1 MTLTTEQQP
10 SGKHPDRAVSIR
22 EEDHYG
28 FTHIATQLAL
38 SIQGIGREGSAVIGI
53 EGAWG
58 TGKTSLLNLLSM
70 ELDKQKEA
78 RTFVLR
84 ISPWLDGSDNSLV
97 ASLLLPVAGIIA
109 AEEESRLSPEARAGL
124 RQKNALTKT
133 ARTLM
138 DYTRATARTLTPVAQ
153 AAAMIPGVPDASSVL
168 QTVSESRWLKEKE
181 YTYAYHLPI
190 LNICTHPVQ

>member
-84 ISPWLDGSDNSLV
+84 IFPLARWQRQQSGGV
-97 ASLLLPVAGIIA
+97 VTTAGRRHHCCRRREPA
-109 AEEESRLSPEARAGL
+109 FS
-124 RQKNALTKT
+124 
-133 ARTLM
+133 
-138 DYTRATARTLTPVAQ
+138 
-153 AAAMIPGVPDASSVL
+153 
-168 QTVSESRWLKEKE
+168 
-181 YTYAYHLPI
+181 
-190 LNICTHPVQ
+190 

>member
-1 MTLTTEQQP
+1 MTLKTEQQP

-22 EEDHYG
+22 DEDRYG

-70 ELDKQKEA
+70 ELDKQNEA

-138 DYTRATARTLTPVAQ
+138 DYTRATARHWHRSLR
-153 AAAMIPGVPDASSVL
+153 L
-168 QTVSESRWLKEKE
+168 
-181 YTYAYHLPI
+181 LP
-190 LNICTHPVQ
+190 